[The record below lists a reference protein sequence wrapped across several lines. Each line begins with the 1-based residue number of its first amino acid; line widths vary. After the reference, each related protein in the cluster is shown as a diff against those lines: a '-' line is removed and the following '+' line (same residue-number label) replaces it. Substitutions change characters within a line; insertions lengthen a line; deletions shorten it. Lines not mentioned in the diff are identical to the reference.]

1 MNDGLFSLRNVFKDN
16 RFLELACDTLEEV
29 ESWRAS
35 LLRAGVY
42 PEKAVVRNGSCVRH
56 QYTFDITYMRFTSKS
71 EAESLSLILTF

>member
-42 PEKAVVRNGSCVRH
+42 PEKAVVRNGSCLRH

-71 EAESLSLILTF
+71 EA